1 MLTPRLLLRRWVP
14 EDAARLRAI
23 LGDAEVMA
31 FSDHGPLDMASQAKW
46 HTDAMSGAGE
56 ESPGRGV
63 WAIEERASGAVIGYV
78 SLKAAPER
86 LGPDECELGFRFARR
101 SWGRGLAT
109 EAVRGVIEA
118 AGDTEV
124 VAIVDPGNTA
134 SVALLKKLG
143 GIMQRD
149 VMLEGYDHPDHL
161 YALRRGLP

>member
-1 MLTPRLLLRRWVP
+1 MLTPRLVLRRWVA
-14 EDAARLRAI
+14 EDAAALPAI

-31 FSDHGPLDMASQAKW
+31 YSDHGPLDIAAQAKW
-46 HTDAMSGAGE
+46 HADAMSGAGE
-56 ESPGRGV
+56 DSPGCGV
-63 WAIEERASGAVIGYV
+63 WAAQERASGAVIGYV

-86 LGPDECELGFRFARR
+86 LGPDHWELGFRFARR

-109 EAVRGVIEA
+109 EAVRAVIGA

-124 VAIVDPGNTA
+124 VAIVDPDNSA

-143 GIMQRD
+143 GVRQRD

-161 YALRRGLP
+161 YALRRGPP